1 MNHSKRRILEIF
13 LVMAVILAMLVT
25 ALPTTAQAA
34 PKTHLDPLTIPK
46 YTNQLTQ
53 MPPVLVPTKAMDP
66 QTHKMTDYYTMIA
79 TEFQQQILPAGFPKT
94 TVWGYGGLAK
104 DPISGQFLGFVRNTP
119 GPSIVATRGT
129 PINLAIVNGI
139 YTKYLFAVDP
149 TIDWTNPNNMPAPQP
164 PVNAPPFPPGYA
176 QAQYPVTIAT
186 HFHGG
191 EIDTESDGGPFN
203 WVSWNGLHGPDYH
216 TWARTLPNAQV
227 MHYPME
233 QAGGG
238 LLWVHDH
245 AMGLTRSNVYSGL
258 AMGLLNIDPND
269 PVFPLLPFG
278 RYWMPLVVQDR
289 MFYTDGSLQFP
300 SDPAPNPQDH
310 PYWVPEFFG
319 DTIMVNGKVWPNM
332 NVDSGTYY
340 FSFLEGS
347 NARFYNMTFRVGAVD
362 STTILPMTVIA
373 KDGNYIRS
381 ATNVDSL
388 RMAPGERWSVLV
400 NFTGL
405 APGSFVFITNDANA
419 PFPDGTPAD
428 INTVG
433 QIMRFTM
440 TGNPGF
446 VQHSLPAILNPTLA
460 APYPSLIAE
469 PIAQYRNITL
479 KEIQGAGGPLMV
491 TVDGQTYLNPISEN
505 PRLGTT
511 EIWRIIDNTGDA
523 HPMHIHGVS
532 FQIVQWQNF
541 DQPTYDTDWLA
552 LNGPLPF
559 DHPTLNVNLD
569 NYLIPGTVT
578 TPDALYSQWTDT
590 TQVLPGTVTT
600 IIVRFAPTYGG
611 TFPYD
616 PTDGTTYYVWHCHI
630 VDHEDQDMIRPYHI
644 LPALI

>member
-1 MNHSKRRILEIF
+1 
-13 LVMAVILAMLVT
+13 
-25 ALPTTAQAA
+25 
-34 PKTHLDPLTIPK
+34 
-46 YTNQLTQ
+46 
-53 MPPVLVPTKAMDP
+53 
-66 QTHKMTDYYTMIA
+66 
-79 TEFQQQILPAGFPKT
+79 
-94 TVWGYGGLAK
+94 
-104 DPISGQFLGFVRNTP
+104 
-119 GPSIVATRGT
+119 
-129 PINLAIVNGI
+129 
-139 YTKYLFAVDP
+139 
-149 TIDWTNPNNMPAPQP
+149 
-164 PVNAPPFPPGYA
+164 
-176 QAQYPVTIAT
+176 
-186 HFHGG
+186 
-191 EIDTESDGGPFN
+191 
-203 WVSWNGLHGPDYH
+203 
-216 TWARTLPNAQV
+216 
-227 MHYPME
+227 
-233 QAGGG
+233 
-238 LLWVHDH
+238 
-245 AMGLTRSNVYSGL
+245 
-258 AMGLLNIDPND
+258 
-269 PVFPLLPFG
+269 
-278 RYWMPLVVQDR
+278 
-289 MFYTDGSLQFP
+289 
-300 SDPAPNPQDH
+300 
-310 PYWVPEFFG
+310 
-319 DTIMVNGKVWPNM
+319 
-332 NVDSGTYY
+332 
-340 FSFLEGS
+340 
-347 NARFYNMTFRVGAVD
+347 MTFRVGAVD
-362 STTILPMTVIA
+362 STTVLPMTVIA

-405 APGSFVFITNDANA
+405 APGSFVYITNDAMA

-460 APYPSLIAE
+460 APYPSLITE

-511 EIWRIIDNTGDA
+511 EVWRIIDDTGDA

-532 FQIVQWQNF
+532 FQIVQWQDF

-569 NYLIPGTVT
+569 NYLIPGTVR

-600 IIVRFAPTYGG
+600 IIIRFAPTYGG
-611 TFPYD
+611 AFPYD
-616 PTDGTTYYVWHCHI
+616 PTDTTTYYVWHCHI